1 MSLKMIELQIA
12 IPRTHEAGR
21 IQEQI
26 QQREHAIQSHAS
38 DVVKKDQEFQSNS
51 VVKQEQKG
59 NASLQKHNGEGNQQH
74 RNKKQKNQEKNKGNA
89 QKKTHPYKGAFID
102 MNG

>member
-1 MSLKMIELQIA
+1 MIELQIA

-26 QQREHAIQSHAS
+26 QQREHVNQSHAS
-38 DVVKKDQEFQSNS
+38 EMMKKDQEFHSNS

-59 NASLQKHNGEGNQQH
+59 NALLQKHHGEGS
-74 RNKKQKNQEKNKGNA
+74 KKHSKKDQEKLEKNNEKGHT
-89 QKKTHPYKGAFID
+89 KMHPYKGAFID